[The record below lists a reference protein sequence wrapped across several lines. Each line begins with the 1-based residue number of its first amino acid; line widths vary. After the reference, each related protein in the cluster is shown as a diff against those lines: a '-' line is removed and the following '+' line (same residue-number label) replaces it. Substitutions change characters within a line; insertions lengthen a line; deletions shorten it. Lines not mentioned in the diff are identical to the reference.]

1 MAVQQINVPD
11 IGDFK
16 DVDVIEVLVQPGD
29 ALNAE
34 DPMITLESDKAS
46 MEVPAPKGGT
56 VKEVLVKVGD
66 KVSEGSAVLM
76 LDVEGAAEASSA
88 PSQTA
93 STSSSQRGE
102 GVGSSSAAA
111 SASSSQSSE
120 GESKP
125 SPAAGEGGRKP
136 GEGVG
141 GRVYASPSVRR
152 IARELG
158 VDLAQIPASGAKGRI
173 TKDDVQNFVKG
184 GVSKAAAPGA
194 SAAPSDG
201 MTAIPPI
208 PAVDFSQ
215 FGEIEE
221 KPLSRIQKISG
232 PHLHRV
238 WLNVPMVTHHDEAD
252 VTEMEDFRKS
262 LKAEAEK
269 KGLRVTG
276 LVFIMKALAN
286 AMQAFPKFNSS
297 LSPDGQSLVYKKY
310 FHIGIAVD
318 TPNGLVVPVFRDVDK
333 KSIYDLST
341 ELGEVS
347 KKARDGKLSP
357 KDLSGGCMSISSL
370 GGIGGTAFTPIV
382 NAPEVAILGV
392 TRSQMKPVWNGKEFI
407 PRLMMPLDL
416 TYDHRVIDG
425 AEAARFMV
433 HLCQTLTDIR
443 RILL

>member
-1 MAVQQINVPD
+1 MALQQINVPD
-11 IGDFK
+11 IGDFA

-29 ALNAE
+29 TLQVD
-34 DPMITLESDKAS
+34 DPMATLESDKAS
-46 MEVPAPKGGT
+46 MEIPAPKAGT
-56 VKEVLVKVGD
+56 VKEVLIKVGD
-66 KVSEGSAVLM
+66 KVSKGSAVLM
-76 LDVEGAAEASSA
+76 LDSEDAAADSTATETKTEAAAAPAAAPKQTPEQASA
-88 PSQTA
+88 PPA
-93 STSSSQRGE
+93 KAPAAAAA
-102 GVGSSSAAA
+102 GSSGS
-111 SASSSQSSE
+111 
-120 GESKP
+120 
-125 SPAAGEGGRKP
+125 
-136 GEGVG
+136 

-152 IARELG
+152 MARELG
-158 VDLAQIPASGAKGRI
+158 VDLTQVAASGPKGRV
-173 TKDDVQNFVKG
+173 TKSDVQNAVKG
-184 GVSKAAAPGA
+184 SASKAAAP
-194 SAAPSDG
+194 AAQAAAGG
-201 MTAIPPI
+201 MSAIPPI

-221 KPLSRIQKISG
+221 KPLTRIQKISG

-252 VTEMEDFRKS
+252 ITALEDFRKS

-286 AMQAFPKFNSS
+286 ALQAFPKFNSS
-297 LSPDGQSLVYKKY
+297 LSPDGQSLIYKKY
-310 FHIGIAVD
+310 IHIGIAVD
-318 TPNGLVVPVFRDVDK
+318 TPNGLVVPVFRDVDS
-333 KSIYDLST
+333 KSIYDLSA
-341 ELGEVS
+341 ELAEMS

-382 NAPEVAILGV
+382 NAPDVAILGV

>member
-29 ALNAE
+29 VLQAE

-46 MEVPAPKGGT
+46 MEVPAPKAGT

-66 KVSEGSAVLM
+66 KVSEGSAVLT
-76 LDVEGAAEASSA
+76 LDVESAGAEAPADTKTEASA
-88 PSQTA
+88 PAAPAPQKAQEEKSPPKQT
-93 STSSSQRGE
+93 SDDS
-102 GVGSSSAAA
+102 GSARDQSAA
-111 SASSSQSSE
+111 SGS
-120 GESKP
+120 
-125 SPAAGEGGRKP
+125 
-136 GEGVG
+136 G

-158 VDLAQIPASGAKGRI
+158 VDLSQVPASGPKGRI

-184 GVSKAAAPGA
+184 GTTKAAAP
-194 SAAPSDG
+194 SAAAPAGGLS
-201 MTAIPPI
+201 AIPPI
-208 PAVDFSQ
+208 PAVDFAQ

-252 VTEMEDFRKS
+252 VTDMEDFRTS

-286 AMQAFPKFNSS
+286 ALQAFPKFNSS
-297 LSPDGQSLVYKKY
+297 LSPDAQSLIYKKY

-333 KSIYDLST
+333 KSIYELSA
-341 ELGEVS
+341 ELAEVS
-347 KKARDGKLSP
+347 KKARDGRLSP

-392 TRSQMKPVWNGKEFI
+392 TRSQMKPVWNGQEFI

-433 HLCQTLTDIR
+433 HLCRTLTDIR